1 MKYLVL
7 VIMLAVMSS
16 AHADYID
23 LRGGD
28 VERQALCMQG
38 KKKMLCVYVRKDGK
52 LYKVALDEKGEYSIH
67 HISPKGDTLLW
78 VRSAV

>member
-7 VIMLAVMSS
+7 FILLAVMSP
-16 AHADYID
+16 AHAGYID

-38 KKKMLCVYVRKDGK
+38 KKKMLCVAVRKDGK
-52 LYKVALDEKGEYSIH
+52 LYQIKLDEKGEYSIH
-67 HISPKGDTLLW
+67 YISPKGDILLW
-78 VRSAV
+78 TRGAV